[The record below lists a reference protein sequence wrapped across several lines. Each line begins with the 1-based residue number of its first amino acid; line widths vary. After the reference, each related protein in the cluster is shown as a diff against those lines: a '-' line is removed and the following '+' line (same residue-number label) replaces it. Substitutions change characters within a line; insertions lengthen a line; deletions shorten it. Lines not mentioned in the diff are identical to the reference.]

1 LLIFFENR
9 KGFDPDDGSLV
20 LLSLK
25 AERRIDAGDES
36 LSLRKHSFASPC
48 VALQQQPLTTQ
59 MILIDKIYNILVFQK
74 KV

>member
-1 LLIFFENR
+1 LKTG

-25 AERRIDAGDES
+25 AGRGIDAGDES
-36 LSLRKHSFASPC
+36 LSLKKHRFARFATPC
-48 VALQQQPLTTQ
+48 VALQQEPLTTQ
-59 MILIDKIYNILVFQK
+59 MNLIEKIYNILVFQK